1 MTDASNLL
9 VDPLPKV
16 STMQWAVGMTT
27 APRRVPTLQ
36 RSLSSLCA
44 AGWDTFRLFAE
55 PTTEV
60 SVEFQS
66 VPITQHDCVLGAFPN
81 WYLAL
86 TELYLRNPLAE
97 AFLICQDDV
106 LFARGAKSY
115 LEQKLWPAEEIG
127 VVSLYCPSHE
137 HRADLSGFRS
147 INPGWGAWGALAY
160 LFSNPG
166 IREFLSDS
174 KVVNHRHCGPAA
186 GQRNIDSVVGDWCRR
201 RDLSY
206 FVHVPSLAQH
216 IGRTSTIWR
225 TNNNKGRRRASGFT
239 EEVVDD

>member
-1 MTDASNLL
+1 M
-9 VDPLPKV
+9 
-16 STMQWAVGMTT
+16 
-27 APRRVPTLQ
+27 
-36 RSLSSLCA
+36 
-44 AGWDTFRLFAE
+44 
-55 PTTEV
+55 
-60 SVEFQS
+60 
-66 VPITQHDCVLGAFPN
+66 
-81 WYLAL
+81 
-86 TELYLRNPLAE
+86 TELYLRSPLAE

-106 LFARGAKSY
+106 LFARGARSY

-137 HRADLSGFRS
+137 HRADPSEFRS

-174 KVVNHRHCGPAA
+174 KVVNHRHGGQAK
-186 GQRNIDSVVGDWCRR
+186 GQRNIDSVVGDWCQR
-201 RDLSY
+201 RDLPY

-225 TNNNKGRRRASGFT
+225 TNNNKGRRRASGFS
-239 EEVVDD
+239 EDVFDR